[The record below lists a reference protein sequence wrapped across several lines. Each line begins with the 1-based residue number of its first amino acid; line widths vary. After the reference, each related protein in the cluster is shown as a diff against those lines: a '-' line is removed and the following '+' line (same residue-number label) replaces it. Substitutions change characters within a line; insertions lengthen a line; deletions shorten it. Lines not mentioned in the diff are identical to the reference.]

1 MSLIVNNSTL
11 VIVQG
16 ITGKHGS
23 FHTHEMQKYGTMIV
37 GGVTHGRGGE
47 WVHSVPVFDSVKA
60 AVHTTDANT
69 SVIFVPPRFATDAIF
84 EAIDAQVPLIVC
96 ITEGIPV
103 YDMMR
108 IYAYLQHSNS
118 RLIGPNCPGVIT
130 PPNTKVGIIPSEI
143 VRPGNIGIVSK
154 SGALTYEV
162 MQILFQ
168 EGFGVSTCVGVGG
181 DPILGTSIP
190 EVLELFDNDPETE
203 KVVLL
208 GEIGGRAEI
217 RAAEYIQRY
226 MTKPVIGFIAGK
238 TAPIGVRM
246 GHAGAIVEDGD
257 STASAKIQALIQ
269 AGARVAEHPE
279 HIPELLSK

>member
-1 MSLIVNNSTL
+1 MSLFINDSTR

-16 ITGKHGS
+16 ITGKQGT
-23 FHTHEMQKYGTMIV
+23 FHTQEMLKYGTMVV
-37 GGVTHGRGGE
+37 GGVTPSRGGE
-47 WVHSVPVFDSVKA
+47 WVHAVPVFDSVQA
-60 AVHTTDANT
+60 AMHATDANA

-108 IYAYLQHSNS
+108 IYAYLQHSKS
-118 RLIGPNCPGVIT
+118 RLIGPNCPGIIT
-130 PPNTKVGIIPSEI
+130 PPQAKLGIIPNEI

-168 EGFGVSTCVGVGG
+168 AGFGISTSVGIGG
-181 DPILGTSIP
+181 DPILGTSMA
-190 EVLELFDNDPETE
+190 EVLEMFDNDPQTE

-217 RAAEYIQRY
+217 RAAEYIQRH
-226 MTKPVIGFIAGK
+226 MTKPVIGFVAGK
-238 TAPIGVRM
+238 SAPTGVRM
-246 GHAGAIVEDGD
+246 GHAGAIIEGGD
-257 STASAKIQALIQ
+257 NTALAKIEALIK
-269 AGARVAEHPE
+269 AGARVAQHPE
-279 HIPELLSK
+279 QIIDLLT

>member
-1 MSLIVNNSTL
+1 MSLFINDSTR

-16 ITGKHGS
+16 ITGKQGT
-23 FHTHEMQKYGTMIV
+23 FHTHEMLKYGTMIV
-37 GGVTHGRGGE
+37 GGVTPGRGGE
-47 WVHSVPVFDSVKA
+47 WVHAVPVFDSVQA
-60 AVHTTDANT
+60 AMHATDANA

-103 YDMMR
+103 FDMMR
-108 IYAYLQHSNS
+108 IYAYLQHSKS
-118 RLIGPNCPGVIT
+118 RLIGPNCPGIIT
-130 PPNTKVGIIPSEI
+130 PPQAKLGIIPNEI

-168 EGFGVSTCVGVGG
+168 AGFGISTCVGIGG
-181 DPILGTSIP
+181 DPILGTSMV
-190 EVLELFDNDPETE
+190 EVLEMFDNDPQTE

-217 RAAEYIQRY
+217 RAAEYIQRH
-226 MTKPVIGFIAGK
+226 MTKPVISFVAGK
-238 TAPIGVRM
+238 TAPTGVRM
-246 GHAGAIVEDGD
+246 GHAGAIIEGGD
-257 STASAKIQALIQ
+257 NTAIAKIQALAK
-269 AGARVAEHPE
+269 AGARVADHPE
-279 HIPELLSK
+279 QIVDLLT

>member
-1 MSLIVNNSTL
+1 MSLFINDSTR

-16 ITGKHGS
+16 ITGKQGT
-23 FHTHEMQKYGTMIV
+23 FHAQEMLKYGTMIV
-37 GGVTHGRGGE
+37 GGVTPGRGGE
-47 WVHSVPVFDSVKA
+47 WVHNIPVFDSVKA
-60 AVHTTDANT
+60 AMHATDANAT
-69 SVIFVPPRFATDAIF
+69 VIFVPPRFATDAIF

-103 YDMMR
+103 YDMTR
-108 IYAYLQHSNS
+108 IYAYLQQSKS
-118 RLIGPNCPGVIT
+118 RLIGPNCPGIIT
-130 PPNTKVGIIPSEI
+130 PPQAKLGIIPNEI

-168 EGFGVSTCVGVGG
+168 AGFGISTCVGIGG
-181 DPILGTSIP
+181 DPILGTSMA
-190 EVLELFDNDPETE
+190 EVLEMFDNDPQTE

-217 RAAEYIQRY
+217 RAAEYVQRH

-238 TAPIGVRM
+238 TAPEGVRM
-246 GHAGAIVEDGD
+246 GHAGAIIEGGD
-257 STASAKIQALIQ
+257 NTALAKIEALTK

-279 HIPELLSK
+279 HIISLLT

>member
-1 MSLIVNNSTL
+1 MSLFINASTRL
-11 VIVQG
+11 IVQG

-23 FHTHEMQKYGTMIV
+23 FHTQEMLKYGTMVV

-47 WVHSVPVFDSVKA
+47 WVHGVPVFDSVKVA
-60 AVHTTDANT
+60 MYATDANT

-108 IYAYLQHSNS
+108 VYAYLQTSNS
-118 RLIGPNCPGVIT
+118 RLIGPNCPGIIT
-130 PPNTKVGIIPSEI
+130 PPNAKVGIIPSEI

-162 MQILFQ
+162 MQSLFQ
-168 EGFGVSTCVGVGG
+168 AGFGVSTCVGVGA
-181 DPILGTSIP
+181 DPILGTSMV
-190 EVLELFDNDPETE
+190 EVLEAFDNDPETE
-203 KVVLL
+203 KIVLL

-226 MTKPVIGFIAGK
+226 MTKPVVGFIAGK
-238 TAPIGVRM
+238 TAPNGVRM

-257 STASAKIQALIQ
+257 STAIAKIQALIK
-269 AGARVAEHPE
+269 AGARIAEQPE
-279 HIPELLSK
+279 HIADMLR

>member
-1 MSLIVNNSTL
+1 MSIFINESTRL
-11 VIVQG
+11 IVQG
-16 ITGKHGS
+16 ITGKQGT
-23 FHTHEMQKYGTMIV
+23 FHTQEMLKYGTMIV
-37 GGVTHGRGGE
+37 GGVTPRRGGD
-47 WVHSVPVFDSVKA
+47 WVNTTPVFDSVKA
-60 AVHTTDANT
+60 AMHATDANT

-108 IYAYLQHSNS
+108 IYAYLQHSKS
-118 RLIGPNCPGVIT
+118 RLIGPNCPGIIT
-130 PPNTKVGIIPSEI
+130 PPQAKVGIIPAEI

-168 EGFGVSTCVGVGG
+168 ANFGISTCVGIGG
-181 DPILGTSIP
+181 DPILGTSME
-190 EVLELFDNDPETE
+190 EVLEMFDNDPQTE

-217 RAAEYIQRY
+217 RAAEYIRRY
-226 MTKPVIGFIAGK
+226 MTKPVISFIAGK
-238 TAPIGVRM
+238 SAPTGVRM
-246 GHAGAIVEDGD
+246 GHAGAIIEGGE
-257 STASAKIQALIQ
+257 STAIAKIQALQ
-269 AGARVAEHPE
+269 NAGARVAEHPE
-279 HIPELLSK
+279 HIVALLS

>member
-1 MSLIVNNSTL
+1 MSIFINESTRL
-11 VIVQG
+11 IVQG
-16 ITGKHGS
+16 ITGKQGT
-23 FHTHEMQKYGTMIV
+23 FHTQEMLKYGTMIV
-37 GGVTHGRGGE
+37 GGVTPRRGGD
-47 WVHSVPVFDSVKA
+47 WVNTTPVFDSVKA
-60 AVHTTDANT
+60 AMHATDANT

-108 IYAYLQHSNS
+108 IYAYLQHSKS
-118 RLIGPNCPGVIT
+118 RLIGPNCPGIIT
-130 PPNTKVGIIPSEI
+130 PPQAKVGIIPAEI

-168 EGFGVSTCVGVGG
+168 ANFGISTCVGIGG
-181 DPILGTSIP
+181 DPILGTSME
-190 EVLELFDNDPETE
+190 EVLEMFDNDPQTE

-217 RAAEYIQRY
+217 RAAEYIRRY
-226 MTKPVIGFIAGK
+226 MTKPVISFIAGK
-238 TAPIGVRM
+238 SAPTGVRM
-246 GHAGAIVEDGD
+246 GHAGAIIEGGE
-257 STASAKIQALIQ
+257 STAIAKIQALQ
-269 AGARVAEHPE
+269 NAGARVAEHPE
-279 HIPELLSK
+279 HIVALLT